1 MSGAHVELSRAP
13 PPNPSEKFFII
24 RGNAE
29 QIDNAQR
36 MISEK
41 IGLATSPMSG
51 GRKMKVA
58 DIGGR
63 DRNDLGVFSIIT
75 VTFFV
80 CSLSQVLVKEALRVV

>member
-51 GRKMKVA
+51 GMIYLLYFNFVVLEHAQFQRT
-58 DIGGR
+58 R
-63 DRNDLGVFSIIT
+63 IIKFT
-75 VTFFV
+75 TPVNGQN
-80 CSLSQVLVKEALRVV
+80 C

>member
-51 GRKMKVA
+51 GKGMDEVSEVVDVVA
-58 DIGGR
+58 
-63 DRNDLGVFSIIT
+63 S
-75 VTFFV
+75 
-80 CSLSQVLVKEALRVV
+80 VV

>member
-1 MSGAHVELSRAP
+1 MSMYDREASVMFSFTNPGGETIREIKNMSGAHVELSRAP

-41 IGLATSPMSG
+41 IGLATSPMTG
-51 GRKMKVA
+51 G
-58 DIGGR
+58 
-63 DRNDLGVFSIIT
+63 T
-75 VTFFV
+75 VV
-80 CSLSQVLVKEALRVV
+80 IEA

>member
-1 MSGAHVELSRAP
+1 MFSFTNPGGETIREIKNMSGAHVELSRAP

-41 IGLATSPMSG
+41 IGLATSPMTG
-51 GRKMKVA
+51 G
-58 DIGGR
+58 
-63 DRNDLGVFSIIT
+63 T
-75 VTFFV
+75 VV
-80 CSLSQVLVKEALRVV
+80 IEA